1 MHQAVFKLMY
11 IHEDYLNVQIQDLF
25 SLFFFLGVLSSC
37 VLLLLFLQYY
47 TPCPLLSVV
56 ELSLSLRL

>member
-37 VLLLLFLQYY
+37 VQLLLFLQYY

-56 ELSLSLRL
+56 ELSLSLRP